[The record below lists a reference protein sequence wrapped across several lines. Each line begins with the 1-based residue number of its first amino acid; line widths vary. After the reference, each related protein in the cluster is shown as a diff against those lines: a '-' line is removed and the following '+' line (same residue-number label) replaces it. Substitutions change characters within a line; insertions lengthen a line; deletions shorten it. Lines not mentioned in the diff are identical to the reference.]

1 MKNQFKDIKSESI
14 EDEYTCILLKRRDQ
28 TRIAGKQRIDSK
40 NLEKGEDD
48 PNVVYITST
57 EKEILPYSALS
68 QFEQEMCFKLIQNP
82 VFGCLVLET
91 VGTK

>member
-1 MKNQFKDIKSESI
+1 MKNQFKDIRSESA
-14 EDEYTCILLKRRDQ
+14 EDEYIGILLKRSDQ

-68 QFEQEMCFKLIQNP
+68 QFEQEMCFKLVQNAL
-82 VFGCLVLET
+82 FGGLV
-91 VGTK
+91 VVAIGTK